1 MCLLRLP
8 VRRTWYAIVMPGII
22 AKAVEF
28 ETGRRLEIMSA
39 EARRSDSPRHLDKAL
54 RDDVRLLGE
63 LLGRVIAADRGPEF
77 VDTIERIR
85 ALAKAARS
93 GGSAEWDELGALL
106 KSVPADAVT
115 DVARAFNQFLNLAN
129 IAEQR
134 HQIGEGAAPSIELP
148 QADRLD
154 TAIAD
159 LQIELV
165 LTAHP
170 TEVLRRT
177 LVMKYDA
184 IGRALEQRRVNVATL
199 ERLIAEAWHS
209 DEVRHERPTPQDEA
223 KWGYAVIE
231 HSLWDALPRFLRI
244 FDTSLVRSGRQPLEP
259 TAAPIRFATWMG
271 GDRDG
276 NPNVTAKVTR
286 DVLMLARWMAA
297 DLYLRDVDAL
307 QGSLSM
313 THANDE
319 LCTRTGDSHEPYR
332 AILKEVR
339 DRLRRTRDWAEGND
353 PSPPAER
360 DRIYFEVADLAEPLA
375 LCHRSL
381 HECHMGLIADGPLLD
396 TLRRVAAFGTTL
408 VRLDVRQSSDRHTL
422 VLDEITQ
429 YLGIL
434 RDGRSYAEWT
444 EPQRQQFLLAELV
457 GKRPLFPAAWPA
469 SDDSREVLA
478 TCAEVASPLG
488 AGVAQYV
495 ISMATSP
502 SDVLAVILLLRA
514 AGVTRALP
522 VVPLFETLA
531 DLEAAAQTIDALL
544 DIPWY
549 RHYVGAEQQVMIGY
563 SDSAKDAGQLAA
575 AWAQYRAQEQ
585 LVAVADEHGI
595 RLRLFHGRGGAVG
608 RGGGP
613 AHQAILS
620 QPPGSVQSSL
630 RVTEQGEVI
639 RFKLGNPNLATE
651 TLCRYVTAVLE
662 ATLHPPP
669 VPTPKWR
676 ARIGELATQALTAYR
691 SVVRDDPDFVPLF
704 RALTPEREL
713 GILALGSRPSRR
725 RDTQDIAS
733 LRAIPWVFAWTQV
746 RLMLPAWLGTDV
758 ALAAARD
765 RKDPIIDEMARWP
778 FFRMQLDMLEM
789 VLAKADADLARFYAR
804 RLTSPEQQR
813 AVARLGE
820 RADDLTESLLALRGA
835 KELLQ
840 EDPALRASLNVRNT
854 YLDPLHL
861 LQAEL
866 LARYR
871 HAPDDATARA
881 LKVTMAGISSGLRNT
896 G

>member
-1 MCLLRLP
+1 
-8 VRRTWYAIVMPGII
+8 MP
-22 AKAVEF
+22 AA
-28 ETGRRLEIMSA
+28 A
-39 EARRSDSPRHLDKAL
+39 WQPDSPLYLDKAL

-63 LLGRVIAADRGPEF
+63 ILGRVIAADRGKSF
-77 VDTIERIR
+77 VDRIERIR

-93 GGSAEWDELGALL
+93 GGSAEWDELSELL
-106 KSVPADAVT
+106 ESIPADAIC
-115 DVARAFNQFLNLAN
+115 DVARAFNQFLNLSN
-129 IAEQR
+129 IAEQQ
-134 HQIGEGAAPSIELP
+134 HQAASQAMITVELP
-148 QADRLD
+148 DAEDLD
-154 TAIAD
+154 AAIDA

-177 LVMKYDA
+177 LVLKYDA
-184 IGRALEQRRVNVATL
+184 IGRALAQQPRDVATL

-231 HSLWDALPRFLRI
+231 QSLWEALPRFLRQ
-244 FDTSLVRSGRQPLEP
+244 FDASLVESGRAPLG
-259 TAAPIRFATWMG
+259 AAATPIRFATWMG

-276 NPNVTAKVTR
+276 NPNVTAAVTR
-286 DVLMLARWMAA
+286 EVLMLARWMAA

-313 THANDE
+313 THANAA
-319 LCTRTGDSHEPYR
+319 LMQRAQGSREPYR
-332 AILKEVR
+332 AVLKEVR
-339 DRLRRTRDWAEGND
+339 ERLRRTRDWAEGQNTEP
-353 PSPPAER
+353 PSER
-360 DRIYFEVADLAEPLA
+360 NRIYFDVEDLHEPLA
-375 LCHRSL
+375 MCHRSL
-381 HECHMGLIADGPLLD
+381 HECGMGLIADGPLLD

-422 VLDEITQ
+422 LLDEITQ
-429 YLGIL
+429 YLGVL
-434 RDGRSYAEWT
+434 RDGRSYAEWS
-444 EPQRQQFLLAELV
+444 EKQRQEFLLAELV
-457 GKRPLFPAAWPA
+457 GRRPLFPASWPA
-469 SDDSREVLA
+469 SNDSREALD
-478 TCAEVASPLG
+478 TCAVIASPLG

-502 SDVLAVILLLRA
+502 SDVLAVILLLRSV
-514 AGVTRALP
+514 GVERALP

-531 DLEAAAQTIDALL
+531 DLDGAAATVEALL
-544 DIPWY
+544 SIPWY
-549 RHYVGAEQQVMIGY
+549 RRYAGAEQHVMIGY

-585 LVAVADEHGI
+585 LVEVAHRHGI

-639 RFKLGNPNLATE
+639 RFKLGNPGLAIE
-651 TLCRYVTAVLE
+651 TLTRYVTAVLE

-669 VPTPKWR
+669 VPNAEWR
-676 ARIGELATQALTAYR
+676 ARIGELSSQALAAYR
-691 SVVRDDPDFVPLF
+691 GVVREDPEFVPLF

-725 RDTQDIAS
+725 RDTQDISS

-758 ALAAARD
+758 ALATSDSA
-765 RKDPIIDEMARWP
+765 DPVLADMAHWP

-789 VLAKADADLARFYAR
+789 VLAKAAPDLAQYYAR
-804 RLTSPEQQR
+804 RLTTTAQQKS
-813 AVARLGE
+813 VARLGE
-820 RADDLTESLLALRGA
+820 RADVLAAALLKLHG
-835 KELLQ
+835 EQQLLQ
-840 EDPALRASLNVRNT
+840 NDPALRASLSVRNT

-871 HAPDDATARA
+871 QAPDDATARA

>member
-1 MCLLRLP
+1 
-8 VRRTWYAIVMPGII
+8 
-22 AKAVEF
+22 
-28 ETGRRLEIMSA
+28 MSA
-39 EARRSDSPRHLDKAL
+39 EASRPDSANLLDKTL
-54 RDDVRLLGE
+54 REDVRLLGE
-63 LLGRVIAADRGPEF
+63 ILGGVIAADRGQAF
-77 VDTIERIR
+77 VDRIERIR

-93 GGSAEWDELGALL
+93 GGGAEWEELSALL
-106 KSVPADAVT
+106 ESIPAGEIT

-129 IAEQR
+129 IAEQQ
-134 HQIGEGAAPSIELP
+134 HQASERPTLRVDLPSAPGLAA
-148 QADRLD
+148 AVD
-154 TAIAD
+154 A

-184 IGRALEQRRVNVATL
+184 IARALAQQPHDVDVL

-209 DEVRHERPTPQDEA
+209 DEVRNVRPTPQDEA
-223 KWGYAVIE
+223 KWGFAVIE
-231 HSLWDALPRFLRI
+231 HSLWDALPRFLRT
-244 FDTSLVRSGRQPLEP
+244 FDRSLHDAGLQPLGP
-259 TAAPIRFATWMG
+259 DAAPIRFATWMG

-276 NPNVTAKVTR
+276 NPNVTATVTR
-286 DVLMLARWMAA
+286 EVLMLARWMAA
-297 DLYLRDVDAL
+297 DLYLRDIDAL

-313 THANDE
+313 THANAE
-319 LCTRTGDSHEPYR
+319 LRARTGDASEPYR
-332 AILKEVR
+332 ALLKEVR
-339 DRLRRTRDWAEGND
+339 ERLRRTREWAEGAV
-353 PSPPAER
+353 PAPPADRE
-360 DRIYFEVADLAEPLA
+360 RIYFDVADLHEPLT

-381 HECHMGLIADGPLLD
+381 HECDMGLIADGPLLD

-408 VRLDVRQSSDRHTL
+408 ARLDVRQSSDRHVM

-434 RDGRSYAEWT
+434 HEGRSYAEWD
-444 EPQRQQFLLAELV
+444 EARRQQFLLAELV
-457 GKRPLFPAAWPA
+457 GRRPLFPSAWPA
-469 SDDSREVLA
+469 SDDSIEVLA
-478 TCAEVASPLG
+478 TCAEIASPLG
-488 AGVAQYV
+488 EGVAQYV
-495 ISMATSP
+495 ISMATAP

-514 AGVTRALP
+514 AGVKRPLP

-531 DLEAAAQTIDALL
+531 DLDAAAQTIDALL
-544 DIPWY
+544 SIPWY
-549 RHYVGAEQQVMIGY
+549 RRYAGAEQHVMIGY

-585 LVAVADEHGI
+585 LVEVARRHGI

-639 RFKLGNPNLATE
+639 RFKLGNPSLATE
-651 TLCRYVTAVLE
+651 TLVRYVGAVLE

-669 VPTPKWR
+669 APTPAWR
-676 ARIGELATQALTAYR
+676 DRVASLAERALTAYR
-691 SVVRDDPDFVPLF
+691 GVVREDPGFVSLF

-713 GILALGSRPSRR
+713 AILALGSRPSRR

-758 ALAAARD
+758 ALAPLREQRD
-765 RKDPIIDEMARWP
+765 PVVAEMSRWP

-789 VLAKADADLARFYAR
+789 VLAKADVDLARFYAR
-804 RLTSPEQQR
+804 RLTAPEQQR
-813 AVARLGE
+813 IVAELGR
-820 RADDLTESLLALRGA
+820 RADGLTEALLALNG
-835 KELLQ
+835 ESQLLQ
-840 EDPALRASLNVRNT
+840 NDPELRASLSVRNT

-871 HAPDDATARA
+871 NAPDDTTARA

>member
-1 MCLLRLP
+1 ML
-8 VRRTWYAIVMPGII
+8 
-22 AKAVEF
+22 
-28 ETGRRLEIMSA
+28 S
-39 EARRSDSPRHLDKAL
+39 EARLLDKAL

-63 LLGRVIAADRGPEF
+63 ILGRVIAADRGAAF
-77 VDTIERIR
+77 VDRIEKIR

-93 GGSAEWDELGALL
+93 GGGAEWDALSALL
-106 KSVPADAVT
+106 ESIPADAIC

-129 IAEQR
+129 IAEQQHAVT
-134 HQIGEGAAPSIELP
+134 HQPVLEVELP
-148 QADRLD
+148 QAEELD
-154 TAIAD
+154 AAIDA

-184 IGRALEQRRVNVATL
+184 IGRALAQQPHDLVAL

-209 DEVRHERPTPQDEA
+209 DEVREARPTPQDEA
-223 KWGYAVIE
+223 KWGFAVIE
-231 HSLWDALPRFLRI
+231 QSLWEALPRFLRQ
-244 FDTSLVRSGRQPLEP
+244 FDASLAKSGRKPLHP
-259 TAAPIRFATWMG
+259 TATPIRFATWMG

-276 NPNVTAKVTR
+276 NPNVTAIVTR
-286 DVLMLARWMAA
+286 EVLVLARWMAA

-313 THANDE
+313 THANEDIRQ
-319 LCTRTGDSHEPYR
+319 RTGGSREPYR
-332 AILKEVR
+332 AVLKEVR
-339 DRLRRTRDWAEGND
+339 ERLRRTRDWAEGQD
-353 PSPPAER
+353 PPPA
-360 DRIYFEVADLAEPLA
+360 DPKQIYFDVADLHEPLA

-381 HECHMGLIADGPLLD
+381 HECGMALIADGPLLD
-396 TLRRVAAFGTTL
+396 TLRRIAAFGTTL
-408 VRLDVRQSSDRHTL
+408 VRLDVRQSSDRHTG

-434 RDGRSYAEWT
+434 RDGKSYAEWSEDT
-444 EPQRQQFLLAELV
+444 RQQFLLGELV
-457 GKRPLFPAAWPA
+457 GRRPLFPAAWPA
-469 SDDSREVLA
+469 SDASREVLA
-478 TCAEVASPLG
+478 TCAVIASPLG
-488 AGVAQYV
+488 EGVAQYV

-502 SDVLAVILLLRA
+502 SDVLAVVLLLRSV
-514 AGVTRALP
+514 GVSRALP

-531 DLEAAAQTIDALL
+531 DLDGAAQTIDALL
-544 DIPWY
+544 GIPWY
-549 RHYVGAEQQVMIGY
+549 RRYAGIEQHVMIGY
-563 SDSAKDAGQLAA
+563 SDSAKDAGQFAA

-585 LVAVADEHGI
+585 LVGVAQRHGI

-613 AHQAILS
+613 SHQAILS

-639 RFKLGNPNLATE
+639 RFKLGNPGLATE
-651 TLCRYVTAVLE
+651 TLTRYVTAVLE

-669 VPTPKWR
+669 VPTQAWR
-676 ARIGELATQALTAYR
+676 ARIGELSTLALASYR
-691 SVVRDDPDFVPLF
+691 AVVREDPDFVPLF

-725 RDTQDIAS
+725 RDTQDISS

-758 ALAAARD
+758 ALAESCGRAN
-765 RKDPIIDEMARWP
+765 DPVMADMAHWP

-789 VLAKADADLARFYAR
+789 VLAKTDPDLAQYYAR
-804 RLTSPEQQR
+804 RLTNSQQQQ
-813 AVARLGE
+813 AVQQLGE
-820 RADDLTESLLALRGA
+820 RADVLAEALLKLHGA
-835 KELLQ
+835 TQLLQ
-840 EDPALRASLNVRNT
+840 NDPALRASLSVRNT

-866 LARYR
+866 LSRYR
-871 HAPDDATARA
+871 HAPDDASARA

>member
-1 MCLLRLP
+1 MLSE
-8 VRRTWYAIVMPGII
+8 
-22 AKAVEF
+22 AK
-28 ETGRRLEIMSA
+28 L
-39 EARRSDSPRHLDKAL
+39 LDKAL

-63 LLGRVIAADRGPEF
+63 ILGRVIAADRGPAF
-77 VDTIERIR
+77 VDRIEKIR

-93 GGSAEWDELGALL
+93 GGAAEWDALSTL
-106 KSVPADAVT
+106 LESIPADAIC

-129 IAEQR
+129 IAEQQ
-134 HQIGEGAAPSIELP
+134 HAVANQAVLQVELP
-148 QADRLD
+148 QAEGLD
-154 TAIAD
+154 AAIDA

-184 IGRALEQRRVNVATL
+184 IGRALAQQPHDVAAL

-209 DEVRHERPTPQDEA
+209 DEVRQERPTPQDEA

-231 HSLWDALPRFLRI
+231 QSLWEALPRFLRQ
-244 FDTSLVRSGRQPLEP
+244 FDTSLTKSGRKPLSP
-259 TAAPIRFATWMG
+259 TATPIRFATWMG

-276 NPNVTAKVTR
+276 NPNVTSTVTR
-286 DVLMLARWMAA
+286 EVLMLARWMAA

-313 THANDE
+313 THANEE
-319 LCTRTGDSHEPYR
+319 LRQRTEGSREPYR
-332 AILKEVR
+332 AVLKEVR
-339 DRLRRTRDWAEGND
+339 ERLRRTRDWAEGGNPTPPVD
-353 PSPPAER
+353 PR
-360 DRIYFEVADLAEPLA
+360 QIYFDVADLHEPLA

-381 HECHMGLIADGPLLD
+381 HECRMGLIADGPLLD

-408 VRLDVRQSSDRHTL
+408 VRLDVRQSSDRHTG

-434 RDGRSYAEWT
+434 QGGRSYAEWS
-444 EPQRQQFLLAELV
+444 EAQRQQFLLGELV
-457 GKRPLFPAAWPA
+457 GRRPLFPAVWPA
-469 SDDSREVLA
+469 TDDSREVLA
-478 TCAEVASPLG
+478 TCAVIASPLG
-488 AGVAQYV
+488 DGVAQYV

-502 SDVLAVILLLRA
+502 SDVLAVILLLRS
-514 AGVTRALP
+514 AGVTRAIP

-531 DLEAAAQTIDALL
+531 DLDGAAGTIDALL

-549 RHYVGAEQQVMIGY
+549 RRYAGSEQHVMIGY
-563 SDSAKDAGQLAA
+563 SDSAKDAGQFAA

-585 LVAVADEHGI
+585 LVDVANRHGI

-613 AHQAILS
+613 SHQAILS

-639 RFKLGNPNLATE
+639 RFKLGNPGLATE
-651 TLCRYVTAVLE
+651 TLTRYVTAVLE

-669 VPTPKWR
+669 VPTQAWR
-676 ARIGELATQALTAYR
+676 DRIGELATLALASYR
-691 SVVRDDPDFVPLF
+691 AVVREDPDFVQLF

-725 RDTQDIAS
+725 RDTQDISS

-758 ALAAARD
+758 ALADACGRAD
-765 RKDPIIDEMARWP
+765 DPVMADMAHWP

-789 VLAKADADLARFYAR
+789 VLAKTDPDLAQYYAR
-804 RLTSPEQQR
+804 RLTSPPQQR
-813 AVARLGE
+813 AVTRLGE
-820 RADDLTESLLALRGA
+820 RADVLADALLKLHGSTQ
-835 KELLQ
+835 LLQ
-840 EDPALRASLNVRNT
+840 DDPALRASLSVRNT

-871 HAPDDATARA
+871 NAPDDATARA

>member
-1 MCLLRLP
+1 
-8 VRRTWYAIVMPGII
+8 MP
-22 AKAVEF
+22 AA
-28 ETGRRLEIMSA
+28 A
-39 EARRSDSPRHLDKAL
+39 WHPDSPRHLDKAL

-63 LLGRVIAADRGPEF
+63 ILGRVIAADRGTAF
-77 VDTIERIR
+77 VDRIERIR

-93 GGSAEWDELGALL
+93 GGGAEWDELSALL
-106 KSVPADAVT
+106 ESIPADAIC

-129 IAEQR
+129 IAEQQ
-134 HQIGEGAAPSIELP
+134 HQAADQAALTVEFPDADGLDAAIGA
-148 QADRLD
+148 
-154 TAIAD
+154 

-177 LVMKYDA
+177 LVQKYDA
-184 IGRALEQRRVNVATL
+184 IGRALAQQTRDVSAL

-223 KWGYAVIE
+223 KWGFAVIE
-231 HSLWDALPRFLRI
+231 QSLWEALPRFLRQ
-244 FDTSLVRSGRQPLEP
+244 FDASLAQSGRPALSP
-259 TAAPIRFATWMG
+259 SATPIRFATWMG

-276 NPNVTAKVTR
+276 NPNVTATVTR
-286 DVLMLARWMAA
+286 EVLMLARWMAA

-313 THANDE
+313 THANAALME
-319 LCTRTGDSHEPYR
+319 RVQGSREPYR
-332 AILKEVR
+332 AVLKEVR
-339 DRLRRTRDWAEGND
+339 ERLRRTRDWAEGTNPP
-353 PSPPAER
+353 PSDR
-360 DRIYFEVADLAEPLA
+360 TRIYFDVAELHEPLA

-381 HECHMGLIADGPLLD
+381 HDCGMGLIADGPLLD

-434 RDGRSYAEWT
+434 RDGRSYSEWS
-444 EPQRQQFLLAELV
+444 EQQRQEFLLAELV
-457 GKRPLFPAAWPA
+457 GRRPLFPASWPA
-469 SDDSREVLA
+469 SNDSREALD
-478 TCAEVASPLG
+478 TCAVIASPVG
-488 AGVAQYV
+488 DGVAQYV

-502 SDVLAVILLLRA
+502 SDVLAVILLLRSV
-514 AGVTRALP
+514 GVERALP

-531 DLEAAAQTIDALL
+531 DLDGAAKTIDALL
-544 DIPWY
+544 NIPWY
-549 RHYVGAEQQVMIGY
+549 RRYAGVEQHVMIGY

-585 LVAVADEHGI
+585 LVEVAQRHGI

-639 RFKLGNPNLATE
+639 RFKLGNPGLAAE
-651 TLCRYVTAVLE
+651 TLTRYVTAVLE

-669 VPTPKWR
+669 VPSAEWR
-676 ARIGELATQALTAYR
+676 TRIGELAALALAAYR
-691 SVVRDDPDFVPLF
+691 GVVREDADFVPLF

-725 RDTQDIAS
+725 RDTQDISS

-758 ALAAARD
+758 ALNESSHRAA
-765 RKDPIIDEMARWP
+765 DPVMDDMARWP

-789 VLAKADADLARFYAR
+789 VLAKTDPDLAQYYAR
-804 RLTSPEQQR
+804 RLTSAPQQK

-820 RADDLTESLLALRGA
+820 RADVLAAALLKLHGE
-835 KELLQ
+835 KQLLQ
-840 EDPALRASLNVRNT
+840 NDPALRASLSVRNT

-871 HAPDDATARA
+871 NAPDDATARA

>member
-1 MCLLRLP
+1 
-8 VRRTWYAIVMPGII
+8 
-22 AKAVEF
+22 
-28 ETGRRLEIMSA
+28 MSA

-63 LLGRVIAADRGPEF
+63 LLGRVIAADRGPAF
-77 VDTIERIR
+77 VDRIERIR

-93 GGSAEWDELGALL
+93 GGDAGWDELRALL
-106 KSVPADAVT
+106 ESIPADAIT
-115 DVARAFNQFLNLAN
+115 DVARAFNQFLNFAN
-129 IAEQR
+129 IAEQH
-134 HQIGEGAAPSIELP
+134 HQINEGAVLSVELP
-148 QADRLD
+148 SARGLD
-154 TAIAD
+154 AAIAD

-184 IGRALEQRRVNVATL
+184 IGRALADRPLDVNAL

-223 KWGYAVIE
+223 KWGFAVIE
-231 HSLWDALPRFLRI
+231 HSLWEALTRFLRI
-244 FDTSLVRSGRQPLEP
+244 FDASLVRSGRQPLSA
-259 TAAPIRFATWMG
+259 TATPIRFATWMG

-286 DVLMLARWMAA
+286 EVLMLARWMAA

-307 QGSLSM
+307 HGSLSM
-313 THANDE
+313 THANAE
-319 LCTRTGDSHEPYR
+319 LRARTGNAREPYR
-332 AILKEVR
+332 AILKDVR
-339 DRLRRTRDWAEGND
+339 DRLRRTRDWAEGTD
-353 PSPPAER
+353 PRPPSDR
-360 DRIYFEVADLAEPLA
+360 DRIYFDVADLTEPLA

-381 HECHMGLIADGPLLD
+381 LECHMGLIADGPLLD

-434 RDGRSYAEWT
+434 RGGRSYAEWT

-457 GKRPLFPAAWPA
+457 GKRPLFPTTWPA
-469 SDDSREVLA
+469 SNDSAEVIA
-478 TCAEVASPLG
+478 TCAEIASPLG
-488 AGVAQYV
+488 IGVAQYV
-495 ISMATSP
+495 ISMATAP

-514 AGVTRALP
+514 AGVTRPLP

-531 DLEAAAQTIDALL
+531 DLDAAAQTIDALL

-549 RHYVGAEQQVMIGY
+549 RHYAGAEQQVMIGY

-585 LVAVADEHGI
+585 LVGVAERHGI

-639 RFKLGNPNLATE
+639 RFKFGTPNVATE
-651 TLCRYVTAVLE
+651 TLCRYVGAVLE

-669 VPTPKWR
+669 VPSSAWR
-676 ARIGELATQALTAYR
+676 TRIGDLATQALGAYR
-691 SVVRDDPDFVPLF
+691 SVVRDDPQFVPLF

-713 GILALGSRPSRR
+713 GILALGSRPARR
-725 RDTQDIAS
+725 RDTQDISS

-758 ALAAARD
+758 ALATVRNH
-765 RKDPIIDEMARWP
+765 KDPIIDEMARWP

-789 VLAKADADLARFYAR
+789 VLAKADADLARFYAH
-804 RLTSPEQQR
+804 RLTTPEQQA

-820 RADDLTESLLALRGA
+820 RADALTDALLELHGA
-835 KELLQ
+835 KQLL
-840 EDPALRASLNVRNT
+840 ENDPALRASLSVRNT

-871 HAPDDATARA
+871 QAQDDATARA

>member
-1 MCLLRLP
+1 
-8 VRRTWYAIVMPGII
+8 
-22 AKAVEF
+22 
-28 ETGRRLEIMSA
+28 MSA
-39 EARRSDSPRHLDKAL
+39 EARRSDSPRQLDKAL

-63 LLGRVIAADRGPEF
+63 LLGRVIAADRGSAF
-77 VDTIERIR
+77 VDRIERIR

-93 GGSAEWDELGALL
+93 GGGAEWDELRALL
-106 KSVPADAVT
+106 ESIPADAIT

-134 HQIGEGAAPSIELP
+134 HQISEGAVLEVELP
-148 QADRLD
+148 KSAGLD
-154 TAIAD
+154 AAIED

-231 HSLWDALPRFLRI
+231 NSLWEALPRFLRI
-244 FDTSLVRSGRQPLEP
+244 FDTSLVRSGRKPLGP
-259 TAAPIRFATWMG
+259 TATPIRFATWMG

-313 THANDE
+313 THANAE
-319 LCTRTGDSHEPYR
+319 LRARTADAREPYR

-339 DRLRRTRDWAEGND
+339 DRLRRTRDWAEGTD
-353 PSPPAER
+353 PTPPSER
-360 DRIYFEVADLAEPLA
+360 ERIYFDVADLAEPLA
-375 LCHRSL
+375 LCYRSL
-381 HECHMGLIADGPLLD
+381 HDCHMGLIADGPLLD

-408 VRLDVRQSSDRHTL
+408 VRLDVRQSSDRHTQ

-444 EPQRQQFLLAELV
+444 EAQRQQFLLAELV
-457 GKRPLFPAAWPA
+457 GKRPLFPAVWPA
-469 SDDSREVLA
+469 SDDSKEVLA
-478 TCAEVASPLG
+478 TCAEIASPLG
-488 AGVAQYV
+488 IGVAQYV

-514 AGVTRALP
+514 AGVARPLP

-531 DLEAAAQTIDALL
+531 DLDAAAHTVDALL

-549 RHYVGAEQQVMIGY
+549 RRYAGAEQQVMIGY
-563 SDSAKDAGQLAA
+563 SDSAKDAGQFAA

-585 LVAVADEHGI
+585 LVAVADKHGI
-595 RLRLFHGRGGAVG
+595 RLRLFHGRGGAIG

-620 QPPGSVQSSL
+620 QPPGSVQSTL
-630 RVTEQGEVI
+630 RVTEQGEMI
-639 RFKLGNPNLATE
+639 RFKLGTPNLATE
-651 TLCRYVTAVLE
+651 TLCRYATAVLE

-669 VPTPKWR
+669 VPTPTWR
-676 ARIGELATQALTAYR
+676 ARIGELATDALAAYR
-691 SVVRDDPDFVPLF
+691 SVVREDPDFVPLF

-725 RDTQDIAS
+725 RDTQDISS

-758 ALAAARD
+758 ALAAVGKH
-765 RKDPIIDEMARWP
+765 KDPIIDEMAGWP

-804 RLTSPEQQR
+804 RLTTPAQQR

-820 RADDLTESLLALRGA
+820 RADSLTQSLLALHGA
-835 KELLQ
+835 TELLQ
-840 EDPALRASLNVRNT
+840 NDPALRASLKVRNT

>member
-1 MCLLRLP
+1 
-8 VRRTWYAIVMPGII
+8 MP
-22 AKAVEF
+22 AA
-28 ETGRRLEIMSA
+28 A
-39 EARRSDSPRHLDKAL
+39 WHPDSSLHLDKAL

-63 LLGRVIAADRGPEF
+63 ILGRVIAADRGQAF
-77 VDTIERIR
+77 VDRIERIR

-93 GGSAEWDELGALL
+93 GGGAEWDELSALL
-106 KSVPADAVT
+106 ESIPAGAIC
-115 DVARAFNQFLNLAN
+115 DVARAFNQFLNLSN
-129 IAEQR
+129 IAEQQ
-134 HQIGEGAAPSIELP
+134 HQAANQAALAVELP
-148 QADRLD
+148 DADDLD
-154 TAIAD
+154 AAIDA

-177 LVMKYDA
+177 LVLKYDA
-184 IGRALEQRRVNVATL
+184 IGRALAQQPHDVATL
-199 ERLIAEAWHS
+199 ERLVAEAWHS

-231 HSLWDALPRFLRI
+231 QSLWEALPRFLRQ
-244 FDTSLVRSGRQPLEP
+244 FDASLIESGRAPLGASA
-259 TAAPIRFATWMG
+259 TPIRFATWMG

-276 NPNVTAKVTR
+276 NPNVTATVTR
-286 DVLMLARWMAA
+286 EVLMLARWMAA

-313 THANDE
+313 THANAA
-319 LCTRTGDSHEPYR
+319 LTQRAQGSREPYR
-332 AILKEVR
+332 AVLKEVR
-339 DRLRRTRDWAEGND
+339 ERLRRTRDWAEGRNLT
-353 PSPPAER
+353 PPQER
-360 DRIYFEVADLAEPLA
+360 THIYFDVEDLHEPLA
-375 LCHRSL
+375 MCHRSL
-381 HECHMGLIADGPLLD
+381 HECGMGLIADGPLLD

-434 RDGRSYAEWT
+434 RDGRSYAEWS
-444 EPQRQQFLLAELV
+444 EKQRQEFLLAELV
-457 GKRPLFPAAWPA
+457 GRRPLFPASWPA
-469 SDDSREVLA
+469 SSESRETLD
-478 TCAEVASPLG
+478 TCAVIASPLG
-488 AGVAQYV
+488 TGVAQYV

-502 SDVLAVILLLRA
+502 SDVLAVILLLRSV
-514 AGVTRALP
+514 GVERALP

-531 DLEAAAQTIDALL
+531 DLDGAAATIDALL
-544 DIPWY
+544 TIPWY
-549 RHYVGAEQQVMIGY
+549 RRYAGAEQHVMIGY

-585 LVAVADEHGI
+585 LVDVAQRHGI

-639 RFKLGNPNLATE
+639 RFKLGNPGLATE
-651 TLCRYVTAVLE
+651 TLTRYVTAVLE

-669 VPTPKWR
+669 VPNAEWR
-676 ARIGELATQALTAYR
+676 ARMGELSTLALAAYR
-691 SVVRDDPDFVPLF
+691 GVVREDPDFVPLF

-725 RDTQDIAS
+725 RDTQDISS

-758 ALAAARD
+758 ALASVD
-765 RKDPIIDEMARWP
+765 SGDPVLDDMSRWP

-789 VLAKADADLARFYAR
+789 VLAKADPDLAQYYAR
-804 RLTSPEQQR
+804 RLTTAAQQK
-813 AVARLGE
+813 AVAQLGE
-820 RADDLTESLLALRGA
+820 RADAVAATLLKMHGA
-835 KELLQ
+835 QQLLQ
-840 EDPALRASLNVRNT
+840 NDPALRASLSVRNT

-871 HAPDDATARA
+871 NAPDDATARA